1 MTLLNKVTKDLVID
15 FPIIM
20 APMFLVSNEAMMK
33 SGMNAGIMATFP
45 SLNYRKD
52 GELDALL
59 KTLNNYK
66 KTAQPKGNYG
76 VNLIVQQSNP
86 LYKKHL
92 AVCIENKVPFFI
104 TSLGMNKTNL

>member
-1 MTLLNKVTKDLVID
+1 MTLSNKVTKDLQMD

-45 SLNYRKD
+45 SLNYRKE

-66 KTAQPKGNYG
+66 QGN
-76 VNLIVQQSNP
+76 Q
-86 LYKKHL
+86 
-92 AVCIENKVPFFI
+92 
-104 TSLGMNKTNL
+104 